1 MPDTEKT
8 IDFEESGREIAL
20 ESSDIGETDSN
31 HKDGK
36 SRMSPDFLFGW
47 IDDLVLYFV
56 VFILI
61 MSFLF
66 RPVVVNG
73 DSMNNTLYNGD
84 VLILNGI
91 LYEPDYGD
99 IIVVSR
105 ENVPDRP
112 LIKRVIALEND
123 VVTVDYTTNTVYVNG
138 NPIDD
143 EHAYTDPVLGF
154 GSRTDTTV
162 YPYTVPEGCVFVMGD
177 NRGNSTDSRE
187 VGAIE
192 YGQILGKVIF
202 RVYRDTSEYE
212 GSVFGPVD

>member
-8 IDFEESGREIAL
+8 IDFEEPGREIAL

-123 VVTVDYTTNTVYVNG
+123 VVTVDYTTDTVYVNG

-177 NRGNSTDSRE
+177 HRGNSTDSRE